1 MEGGCSIDA
10 ALKGCFRDRRRLA
23 CRIVRAQRRPPIDG
37 ADGPLRAS
45 NCRMFVR
52 RGRTDSCAF
61 LTAFI
66 YIVESRGRLPS
77 R

>member
-37 ADGPLRAS
+37 GWPAEGVEVQDVRAPRWS
-45 NCRMFVR
+45 NR
-52 RGRTDSCAF
+52 
-61 LTAFI
+61 
-66 YIVESRGRLPS
+66 
-77 R
+77 